1 MSRAMSAGMSCEQ
14 VCMQSHFCVRFPRKS
29 ETRQNY
35 FAFEVWRERDLL
47 FLCCLAW
54 KQSQTYFL
62 APVRNRF
69 ATACRVIEVGS
80 LLIFLSFLILDE
92 PGDNII
98 SDQINQVIK
107 LSVITLTS
115 LWKLF
120 LSSPYLIQRGW
131 TSSMFC
137 NMSHCC

>member
-14 VCMQSHFCVRFPRKS
+14 VCMQSHFCARFPRKS

-54 KQSQTYFL
+54 KRSQTYFL

-107 LSVITLTS
+107 TISDHINLPLKTFPLIALSHSERLNQLNVL
-115 LWKLF
+115 
-120 LSSPYLIQRGW
+120 
-131 TSSMFC
+131 
-137 NMSHCC
+137 